1 MTVDAEGCLWVAFW
15 DGWCAALFARR
26 RSAPDCRSPVQRPTS
41 CASAARAWPP
51 RHFARIG
58 IEGTDLDKQPL
69 AGGLFAVDVG
79 VHGLAELPFAG

>member
-1 MTVDAEGCLWVAFW
+1 MPVGRLLGRLVR
-15 DGWCAALFARR
+15 AALFARR
-26 RSAPDCRSPVQRPTS
+26 RSAPDCRSSGAEADQPCLRRRGPGNPLFITS
-41 CASAARAWPP
+41 
-51 RHFARIG
+51 ARIG